1 MAVGPQAKVC
11 LKGWRTCLHISVICN
26 ADSEKGKKKTLNKL
40 YIKKDILVY
49 QNEHYM
55 EPSLVSDAS

>member
-26 ADSEKGKKKTLNKL
+26 ADSEKGKKKKNNK
-40 YIKKDILVY
+40 KTK
-49 QNEHYM
+49 
-55 EPSLVSDAS
+55 